1 MKENYAIKKKRENY
15 ASDPAPKYY
24 RVQLVGVILSLSKH
38 LLCAYCVPRIAQ
50 AVNKTDPQIPSFLI
64 IGMSPCEVR
73 HWETKPWL
81 SLPQKG

>member
-24 RVQLVGVILSLSKH
+24 PVQLVGVILSLHEH
-38 LLCAYCVPRIAQ
+38 LLCAYCVPRTAQ

-64 IGMSPCEVR
+64 TGMSPWEVR
-73 HWETKPWL
+73 HWEIKPWL
-81 SLPQKG
+81 SPPQKG